1 MSAIILRSDL
11 RCPKKCDGRIIEKRG
26 GFGKVE
32 YLCDR
37 CKIAVQPVPRMRLS
51 ESRLAWKNRRG
62 VEIRE
67 TESSAIQPCLAAHVE
82 TTG

>member
-1 MSAIILRSDL
+1 MNSIILRSDL
-11 RCPKKCDGRIIEKRG
+11 RCPRKCDGRIIEKRG

-51 ESRLAWKNRRG
+51 EVDYMAIAERG
-62 VEIRE
+62 K
-67 TESSAIQPCLAAHVE
+67 ESAS
-82 TTG
+82 